1 MMGVPVSD
9 LSLKIFGYV
18 IILSWG
24 DTKSE
29 SDCHYCQDL
38 AMEFLDEQDIW
49 GAWLDIVNI

>member
-9 LSLKIFGYV
+9 PSLKIFGYV
-18 IILSWG
+18 IVLSWG